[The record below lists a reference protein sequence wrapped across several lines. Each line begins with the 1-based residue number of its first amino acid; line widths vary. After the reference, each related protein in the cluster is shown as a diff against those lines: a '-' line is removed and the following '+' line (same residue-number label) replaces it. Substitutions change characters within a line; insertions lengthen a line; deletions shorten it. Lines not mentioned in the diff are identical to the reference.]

1 MFVTLA
7 ALPEWL
13 DAERLQWASWGL
25 TGLLVIVGLLVVRFV
40 QRLLTVVLSLALVGG
55 LVVGLW
61 IQRDD
66 LRACQATCSC
76 SLFGQDVTVP
86 ARLPCGP
93 DGTAQDG

>member
-40 QRLLTVVLSLALVGG
+40 QRLLTNHKRV
-55 LVVGLW
+55 
-61 IQRDD
+61 IITRDHE
-66 LRACQATCSC
+66 S
-76 SLFGQDVTVP
+76 FVT
-86 ARLPCGP
+86 
-93 DGTAQDG
+93 